1 VSRFFSAWTKFGPSL
16 FVEGYSPMLANSADS
31 LDLASIA
38 VAFRAAAAAVESAAA
53 PQGFAAPLADSIV
66 PLADSIVP
74 LAAPLHA
81 LPHVGVLP
89 IETVTHAAP
98 ESQSDSPD
106 EPSAFVGAL
115 LSTSGGDSVAMVYA
129 DPHGG
134 AGAGL
139 LYDTTT
145 HSILTGGIDTLGLGS
160 GDQDQLVIGGDV
172 GGFGL
177 DPNVDYFEQ
186 IVFLGGSSYALGSAD
201 SNVAAGHSLT
211 VDGMPLGAGDS
222 LDFDG
227 SAETDGRFVLQGG
240 MGADHLRGGAG
251 DDTLYGWGGADM
263 LAGGGGADR
272 FLYSGVSDSTGAH
285 YDTIADFHFGED
297 VIDLPVTVTGLDS
310 AVTHG
315 SLSTASFD
323 SDLSAA
329 LGASALAAG
338 HAVFFTADQ
347 GELSGQTFLVV
358 DANGQAGYQAGED
371 YVIHLASAPPA
382 DLSGHAFLV

>member
-1 VSRFFSAWTKFGPSL
+1 MNKFFSAWTKLGPSL
-16 FVEGYSPMLANSADS
+16 FVDGYSPMLSNSADS

-38 VAFRAAAAAVESAAA
+38 VAFRAAAAAVEAAAA
-53 PQGFAAPLADSIV
+53 PEGFAAPHADSIV
-66 PLADSIVP
+66 SLALPLR
-74 LAAPLHA
+74 A
-81 LPHVGVLP
+81 LPHVGILP
-89 IETVTHAAP
+89 IETVTHASA
-98 ESQSDSPD
+98 QSDSD
-106 EPSAFVGAL
+106 SNSQATAFVGAL
-115 LSTSGGDSVAMVYA
+115 LSTSGGDSVAMVYS

-134 AGAGL
+134 GAGSGL
-139 LYDTTT
+139 MYDTTT

-186 IVFLGGSSYALGSAD
+186 MVFLGGSSYALSSAD

-240 MGADHLRGGAG
+240 AGADHLRGGAG
-251 DDTLYGWGGADM
+251 ADTLYGWGGADM

-315 SLSTASFD
+315 GLSTASFD
-323 SDLSAA
+323 ADLSAA

-371 YVIHLASAPPA
+371 YVIHMASAPPA

>member
-1 VSRFFSAWTKFGPSL
+1 LRFVDEHSSRLGSASDAFDVVSATAALR
-16 FVEGYSPMLANSADS
+16 
-31 LDLASIA
+31 IA
-38 VAFRAAAAAVESAAA
+38 AFRAALADSAAA
-53 PQGFAAPLADSIV
+53 PDGAAAPRADSVV
-66 PLADSIVP
+66 PLAVP
-74 LAAPLHA
+74 LRV

-89 IETVTHAAP
+89 IETVTRASA
-98 ESQSDSPD
+98 ESDSPSQ
-106 EPSAFVGAL
+106 PTAFVGAL

-177 DPNVDYFEQ
+177 DPNIDYFEQ
-186 IVFLGGSSYALGSAD
+186 MVFLGGSSYALSSAD
-201 SNVAAGHSLT
+201 SNIGKGHSLT
-211 VDGMPLGAGDS
+211 IDAMPLGAGDS
-222 LDFDG
+222 LSFDG
-227 SAETDGRFVLQGG
+227 SSESDGRFVFQGG
-240 MGADHLRGGAG
+240 GGADHFTGGGG
-251 DDTLYGWGGADM
+251 DDVLYGLGGGDT
-263 LAGGGGADR
+263 LTGGGGADR
-272 FLYSGVSDSTGAH
+272 FAYTAVSESTGAH

-297 VIDLPVTVTGLDS
+297 VIDLPVTVTALDA
-310 AVTHG
+310 AVSHG

-323 SDLSAA
+323 ADLSAA
-329 LGASALAAG
+329 LGASALGAG
-338 HAVFFTADQ
+338 HAVLFTADQ

-371 YVIHLASAPPA
+371 YVIHLAAAPPA

>member
-1 VSRFFSAWTKFGPSL
+1 MNRYSGTWSRYGALRFVDEHSSRLGSASDAFD
-16 FVEGYSPMLANSADS
+16 VASAT
-31 LDLASIA
+31 AAIRIA
-38 VAFRAAAAAVESAAA
+38 AFRAALADAAAA
-53 PQGFAAPLADSIV
+53 PDGAATPLADSV
-66 PLADSIVP
+66 VP
-74 LAAPLHA
+74 LAAPLRA

-89 IETVTHAAP
+89 IETVTHAAA
-98 ESQSDSPD
+98 ESQSDSPA
-106 EPSAFVGAL
+106 EPAAFVGAL

-134 AGAGL
+134 AGSGL

-186 IVFLGGSSYALGSAD
+186 MVFLGGSSYALSSAD
-201 SNVAAGHSLT
+201 SNIGKGHSLT
-211 VDGMPLGAGDS
+211 IDAMPLGAGDS
-222 LDFDG
+222 LSFDG
-227 SAETDGRFVLQGG
+227 SSESDGRFIFQGG
-240 MGADHLRGGAG
+240 AGADHFTGGGG
-251 DDTLYGWGGADM
+251 DDVLYGLGGGDT
-263 LAGGGGADR
+263 LTGGGGADR
-272 FLYSGVSDSTGAH
+272 FAYTAVSESTGAH

-297 VIDLPVTVTGLDS
+297 VIDLPVTVTALDA
-310 AVTHG
+310 AVSHG
-315 SLSTASFD
+315 GLSTASFD
-323 SDLSAA
+323 ADLSAA
-329 LGASALAAG
+329 LGASALGAG
-338 HAVFFTADQ
+338 HAVFFTADK

>member
-1 VSRFFSAWTKFGPSL
+1 VIKFFSAWAKFGPSL
-16 FVEGYSPMLANSADS
+16 FADGYSPMLANSADS
-31 LDLASIA
+31 LDLASVA
-38 VAFRAAAAAVESAAA
+38 VAFRAAAAAVEAAAA
-53 PQGFAAPLADSIV
+53 PEGFAA

-89 IETVTHAAP
+89 IETIAHASA
-98 ESQSDSPD
+98 ESNSDSD
-106 EPSAFVGAL
+106 SQASAFVGAL
-115 LSTSGGDSVAMVYA
+115 LSTSGGDSVAMVYS

-134 AGAGL
+134 TGSGL

-160 GDQDQLVIGGDV
+160 GDQDQLVIGGNI
-172 GGFGL
+172 GGLGL

-186 IVFLGGSSYALGSAD
+186 MVFLGGSSYALSSAD

-211 VDGMPLGAGDS
+211 IDAMPLGAGDS

-240 MGADHLRGGAG
+240 AGADHLRGGAG
-251 DDTLYGWGGADM
+251 NDTIYGWGGADM

-297 VIDLPVTVTGLDS
+297 VIDLPVTVTGLDA
-310 AVTHG
+310 AVSHG

-323 SDLSAA
+323 ADLSTA
-329 LGASALAAG
+329 LGASALGAG
-338 HAVFFTADQ
+338 HAVLFTADQ

>member
-1 VSRFFSAWTKFGPSL
+1 VNKFFSAWTKFGPSL
-16 FVEGYSPMLANSADS
+16 FVDGYSPMLANSADS
-31 LDLASIA
+31 LDLASVA
-38 VAFRAAAAAVESAAA
+38 VAFRAAAAAVEAAAA
-53 PQGFAAPLADSIV
+53 PEGFAAPLADSIV
-66 PLADSIVP
+66 PLALP
-74 LAAPLHA
+74 LRA
-81 LPHVGVLP
+81 LPHVGILP
-89 IETVTHAAP
+89 IETVTQASA
-98 ESQSDSPD
+98 ESDSTAQAT
-106 EPSAFVGAL
+106 AFVGAL
-115 LSTSGGDSVAMVYA
+115 LSTSGGDSVAMVYS

-134 AGAGL
+134 GAGSGL

-186 IVFLGGSSYALGSAD
+186 MVFLGGSSYALGSAD
-201 SNVAAGHSLT
+201 SNVAAGHTLT

-285 YDTIADFHFGED
+285 YDTIVDFHFGED
-297 VIDLPVTVTGLDS
+297 VIDLPVTVTALDQ
-310 AVTHG
+310 AVGHG
-315 SLSTASFD
+315 SLSTVSFD
-323 SDLSAA
+323 ADLSAA
-329 LGASALAAG
+329 LGASALGAG
-338 HAVFFTADQ
+338 HAVLFTADQ

-371 YVIHLASAPPA
+371 YVIHLANQPPA